1 MVGLRIFTTN
11 NFKMRYYF
19 LIILFCLFSQTEVFS
34 QIKKVDV
41 PKAELIG
48 RIAPGGSLTV
58 SMQCYKYDNDTYLFR
73 YADAKFSKLD
83 EWKDFK
89 LKSTEDF
96 ETLYT
101 YIQDGFKDMPEDKVV
116 LDIGGEYLL
125 LEFGKFLGGKVLRIY
140 HSTSGNKDLAVVG
153 YTNQYTLKQINKLF
167 NKK

>member
-1 MVGLRIFTTN
+1 MKQLQLILLLLFTSV
-11 NFKMRYYF
+11 
-19 LIILFCLFSQTEVFS
+19 ISIA

-41 PKAELIG
+41 PKGELIG
-48 RIAPGGSLTV
+48 RIAPGGSITV

-73 YADAKFSKLD
+73 YSDAKFSKLN
-83 EWKDFK
+83 EWKDFT
-89 LKSTEDF
+89 LKSTDDF

-101 YIQDGFKDMPEDKVV
+101 YIKNGYDEMPKDKVV
-116 LDIGGEYLL
+116 LDIGGEYLF

-140 HSTSGNKDLAVVG
+140 HSTSGDKDLAVVG

>member
-1 MVGLRIFTTN
+1 MKQLQLILLLLFTSV
-11 NFKMRYYF
+11 
-19 LIILFCLFSQTEVFS
+19 ISIA

-41 PKAELIG
+41 PKGELIG
-48 RIAPGGSLTV
+48 RIAPGGSITV

-73 YADAKFSKLD
+73 YSDAKFSKLN
-83 EWKDFK
+83 EWKDFT
-89 LKSTEDF
+89 LKSTDDF

-101 YIQDGFKDMPEDKVV
+101 YIKNGYDEMPKDKVV

-140 HSTSGNKDLAVVG
+140 HSTSGDKDLAVVG